1 MDSILLASNTST
13 TLSMLSS
20 LFQFQQFEKVCT
32 AASGSECRRML
43 LENDFDLLI
52 IDSPLPDEFGTDLA
66 LHAADNSDTG
76 IILLCPSEKFY
87 DVCPQVE
94 DAGVFTISKPAGP
107 DFLYQSV
114 RLLTAARKR
123 VMNLQHENV
132 KLQNKIEEMRLVD
145 RAKCILIQYLNMTEK
160 QAHKYIEKQAMDFR
174 QSRSTIA
181 KKILQTYEM

>member
-13 TLSMLSS
+13 TLAMLSS
-20 LFQFQQFEKVCT
+20 LFQYQQFEIVCT
-32 AASGSECRRML
+32 ASSGSECRRIL
-43 LENDFDLLI
+43 LDNEFDLLI

-66 LHAADNSDTG
+66 FHASEKSDTG

-87 DVCPQVE
+87 DVCSQVE
-94 DAGVFTISKPAGP
+94 DAGVFTISKPASP

-114 RLLTAARKR
+114 RLLTASRKR
-123 VMNLQHENV
+123 VQKLQSENI

-145 RAKCILIQYLNMTEK
+145 RAKCILIQYLNMTEN
-160 QAHKYIEKQAMDFR
+160 QAHKYLEKQAMDFR